1 MTPAIAAIALA
12 LIVTLGY
19 AGMCAVAPFGKC
31 IRCRGERGRACPAC
45 DGSGHRTRLG
55 RRLYHWARAEY
66 GRGNPTRSYDDF
78 RD

>member
-1 MTPAIAAIALA
+1 VTPLTAAIAIL
-12 LIVTLGY
+12 LIVTLCY
-19 AGMCAVAPFGKC
+19 AGLCAAAPFGKC

-55 RRLYHWARAEY
+55 RRLYHWWRREY
-66 GRGNPTRSYDDF
+66 RTGNRPGTYDDY